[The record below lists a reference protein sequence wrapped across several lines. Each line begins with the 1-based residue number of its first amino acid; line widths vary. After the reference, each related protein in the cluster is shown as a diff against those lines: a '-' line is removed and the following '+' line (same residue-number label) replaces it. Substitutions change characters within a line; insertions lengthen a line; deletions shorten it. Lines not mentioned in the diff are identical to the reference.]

1 MSVESTRAVMTA
13 YLQHDDMSRVA
24 PDAVYRVMGTGYEAV
39 GREGVTQ
46 LLRHFYQEAF
56 DARAQTRNLIYAED
70 HAVLEADFIGKHIG
84 NFAGIEPTGRMISVP
99 LCVVYDLAGDQ
110 IMGARLYFETDA
122 LFRQLRGAFI

>member
-1 MSVESTRAVMTA
+1 MTA

-39 GREGVTQ
+39 GREGVIQ

-56 DARAQTRNLIYAED
+56 DARAQTLNLIYAED
-70 HAVLEADFIGKHIG
+70 HAILEADFIGRHIG
-84 NFAGIEPTGRMISVP
+84 VFAGIEPTGRMISVP

-110 IMGARLYFETDA
+110 IMGVRLYFETDS

>member
-1 MSVESTRAVMTA
+1 
-13 YLQHDDMSRVA
+13 
-24 PDAVYRVMGTGYEAV
+24 MG
-39 GREGVTQ
+39 RDGVRQ

-56 DARAQTRNLIYAED
+56 DSRAQTRNLIYAED

-110 IMGARLYFETDA
+110 ITQARLYFETDS